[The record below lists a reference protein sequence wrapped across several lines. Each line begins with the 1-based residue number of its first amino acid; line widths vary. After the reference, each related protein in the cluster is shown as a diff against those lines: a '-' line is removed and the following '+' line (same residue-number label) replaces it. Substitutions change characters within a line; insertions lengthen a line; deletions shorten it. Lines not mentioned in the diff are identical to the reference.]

1 MGTKN
6 NELNIAAQSDEYLK
20 NITHFGEEDPSDIV
34 KDIIKLKKTGTVLDL
49 GVGYGRNAL
58 FLARQGFS
66 VVGVDTSELAISR
79 FREFAE
85 GLGVEVRGIVE
96 DMAKFK
102 FDKKYD
108 VILSIATL
116 NLIKREEANEL
127 IQKIKVNTEDGGLN
141 AISVFTELVPSEGI
155 SFLYKKN
162 ELKNIYRGW
171 QIINYNEH
179 RTSIHKHENWPPHR
193 HTNANLLTRK
203 T

>member
-6 NELNIAAQSDEYLK
+6 NELNIAAQTDEYLK

-34 KDIIKLKKTGTVLDL
+34 KGIVKLKKTGAVLDL

-79 FREFAE
+79 FREFSKE
-85 GLGVEVRGIVE
+85 LGVDVIGIVG
-96 DMAKFK
+96 DMAQFE

-116 NLIKREEANEL
+116 NLIKREKDDEL
-127 IQKIKVNTEDGGLN
+127 IQKIKANTENGGLN
-141 AISVFTELVPSEGI
+141 AISTFTELVPSEGV

-162 ELKNIYRGW
+162 ELKNIYKDW
-171 QIINYNEH
+171 EIINYNEH
-179 RTSIHKHENWPPHR
+179 RTSIRQHENWPPHR
-193 HTNANLLTRK
+193 HTNANLLARK